1 MQSCHSSIL
10 LELPLLLSHSLS
22 QQTGL
27 GKQIRREQAISTS
40 EQRIQEPDFY
50 SAFKILIFNCKET
63 LVLETLSR
71 SGLEGTQSLYIFRS
85 NYSRLVSIVFLI
97 YWSVLFI
104 DDCEIMSCWPF
115 KSDYLDSNQLHDIWY
130 MHLQVKTHPN
140 S

>member
-1 MQSCHSSIL
+1 M
-10 LELPLLLSHSLS
+10 
-22 QQTGL
+22 
-27 GKQIRREQAISTS
+27 
-40 EQRIQEPDFY
+40 QEPDFY

-71 SGLEGTQSLYIFRS
+71 SGLERTQSLYIFRS